1 MRALAFII
9 LILASP
15 ASFADLFSSI
25 FGYDDFSECY
35 KEELSDC
42 GGTSDCA
49 SAARFYCE
57 REFTEISVLSE
68 GTDYEVTMTNRVL
81 RVKKKSGWPFTVFK
95 FTSCKGRS
103 KIKDRKNRASQV
115 NAGSTFSLSDAWE
128 EHGYCVVTYAEGR
141 KWKN

>member
-25 FGYDDFSECY
+25 FGYNDFSECY

-57 REFTEISVLSE
+57 REFTEISLLSQ

-81 RVKKKSGWPFTVFK
+81 RVIKRAGGLLRFSNSPLAKGEAKSKT
-95 FTSCKGRS
+95 GRIGHH
-103 KIKDRKNRASQV
+103 KLML
-115 NAGSTFSLSDAWE
+115 GLLS
-128 EHGYCVVTYAEGR
+128 H
-141 KWKN
+141 